1 MVFFIK
7 KAHIY
12 ELVLNKQVLLRR
24 KKLKTKK
31 QKIMK
36 KIILSLAVV
45 AAAFGA
51 NAQISF
57 GGHAGANFAS
67 GKSTDNSSSPS
78 TTEKFKTKVGLTI
91 GAVAEIELGTG
102 LSFRPE
108 LNFIQKGGKSKISET
123 QSGTG
128 FTSTTTGENTLSLS
142 YLQLAP
148 NFVYNFE
155 AGSGKVF
162 VGAGPDIAFGM
173 GGKYKS
179 NFTSTS
185 TINIPGFPATTNT
198 TSGNDDGKVKFDG
211 KKDAT
216 DNDFHLK
223 SLDFGVNVL
232 AGYKLSNGAFI
243 SAGYTIGL
251 SNISPFDKTTY
262 KNSGFNIKIGY
273 MIGGNN
279 SKD

>member
-1 MVFFIK
+1 
-7 KAHIY
+7 
-12 ELVLNKQVLLRR
+12 
-24 KKLKTKK
+24 
-31 QKIMK
+31 MK

-45 AAAFGA
+45 AAAFSA

-67 GKSTDNSSSPS
+67 GKTTDNSSTPS
-78 TTEKFKTKVGLTI
+78 TSQTLKTKVGLTI
-91 GAVAEIELGTG
+91 GAVAEIEFGGG

-108 LNFIQKGGKSKISET
+108 LNFIQKGGKSSTSET
-123 QSGTG
+123 RNVGVGTL
-128 FTSTTTGENTLSLS
+128 TIASTENVSMG

-148 NFVYNFE
+148 NFVYYFE
-155 AGSGKVF
+155 AGTGKVF

-173 GGKYKS
+173 GGKYKYS
-179 NFTSTS
+179 TTTTSTVV
-185 TINIPGFPATTNT
+185 GFTGSS
-198 TSGNDDGKVKFDG
+198 TSGDNKVKFDG

-223 SLDFGVNVL
+223 SLDFGINVL
-232 AGYKLSNGAFI
+232 AGYKLSNGAFV

-251 SNISPFDKTTY
+251 SNISPYDKTTY

-273 MIGGNN
+273 MIGGNS